1 MKQTFIIYGRLGSLN
16 EYILECRKSPY
27 CGNNFKHKQQEMV
40 IKYIKES
47 NLERVVDYPLKVVF
61 SFYEKNHKRDIDNVS
76 SWAHKSILDSLVV
89 GGVLENDG
97 WKQIASIQDNF
108 YVDKENPRIEITL
121 ETIERE

>member
-16 EYILECRKSPY
+16 EYSLECRKSPY

-61 SFYEKNHKRDIDNVS
+61 SFYEKNHKRDIDNIS
-76 SWAHKSILDSLVV
+76 SWAHKSVLDALVV
-89 GGVLENDG
+89 GGILENDG
-97 WKQIASIQDNF
+97 WKQIISIQDNF
-108 YVDKENPRIEITL
+108 SVDKDNPRIEITL